1 MSLYLSVYPSCTYKQ
16 LNGYLECRYKVIK
29 NKFSYKISFRIS
41 YKIDIE
47 KMNKTS
53 WSGRVSMIREGWD
66 FITRSWAVLTGFP
79 HKKRMGDSRDKKVA
93 VLMR

>member
-1 MSLYLSVYPSCTYKQ
+1 
-16 LNGYLECRYKVIK
+16 
-29 NKFSYKISFRIS
+29 
-41 YKIDIE
+41 
-47 KMNKTS
+47 MNKTS

-66 FITRSWAVLTGFP
+66 FRRRSWAVLTGFP